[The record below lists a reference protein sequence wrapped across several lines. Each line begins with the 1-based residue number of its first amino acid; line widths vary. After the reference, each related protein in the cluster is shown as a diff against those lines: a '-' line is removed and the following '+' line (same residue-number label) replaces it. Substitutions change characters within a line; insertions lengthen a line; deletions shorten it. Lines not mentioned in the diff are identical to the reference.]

1 MLSKKFIPFV
11 TALSLFS
18 MLNLNCGGGGGGGS
32 NEGGF
37 SNPENPPIA
46 PKKLSVISGFI
57 HIGSDINNYPVG
69 VLSSIVQIVSID
81 KNGNEIDRKSITTTN
96 GKFSI
101 NAGLDDNGGF
111 IVITVSADG
120 YTPGTK
126 TITYNSPEDFNN
138 LVIAVRIDPVTKKII
153 SINEISVS
161 EKREKVVKVNFY
173 KDSKGNIYTSDK
185 ISKKSTDKLE
195 LSLAVP
201 IKKLQTDTD
210 KLLIEYKSYKPS
222 NPDEYQN
229 FPGEYADNGEQLV
242 SVGFFTLD
250 IKDPKTGK
258 NPFVQNVSP
267 QLVKNQGEY
276 YRLLSFVD
284 CNQLLKIK
292 NSLGSLD
299 EDPDKNGIQLTFYAF
314 DFDKGAWVEAG
325 EGTFVSSPD
334 VQYEKFGEDQ
344 NTIDTEWD
352 YIIFNGCVN
361 APECSASNLDSEACI
376 DVNGDNILEDVS
388 CEGNYVILN
397 EDDICT
403 TIKPV
408 YVVVSVTNP
417 ELEWKNLDY
426 IKPSTNT
433 IKFTVVAKDD
443 ENNPV
448 ALPVSLIP
456 DNECIEYISGY
467 TSESQ
472 GKAKLETL
480 RYCDNTFAHI
490 EYINPYTGDVGQ
502 TSSRIIQDNDVITIS
517 LVNPLKCKLYGT
529 VLDEANNPKRNIPVD
544 VFAETT
550 NFFRG
555 LFTDND
561 GKFETNVPCNIPLS
575 VAVSYDYQNL
585 KHANVDGKVNF
596 DEDNDN
602 GREAYLKNIVETNKP
617 PEGYVYLSTYATK
630 RGSTV
635 YATVVAWDFEQD
647 TPITYRLDLVDN
659 DTAVKSY
666 TGSIQYNYGGA
677 NISIDTSQLPD
688 KEASY
693 KVQLFLEDSKGKSK
707 IMDFGFLHIT
717 PQDQNLPPVITY
729 FYALPTTAKPGEEI
743 GLYGSAYDLD
753 SETVSSQVHYQC
765 FDGNDNIID
774 EGYTEHGN
782 NLFYQGYETF
792 TIPNNTNIK
801 LCKFRWELSDGENVT
816 TSEEVSV
823 EVENLPPEVY
833 IWPEKYA
840 VPTDEDSVTIYALVS
855 DPNDDELTCNWY
867 INGELDNDNHS
878 CEEYTLDLTV
888 FEPMSDI
895 EIKLEVSDGVNT
907 SESTTTVHYGNPG
920 DINII
925 IQ

>member
-1 MLSKKFIPFV
+1 MFSKKIVPLV
-11 TALSLFS
+11 AAISAFS
-18 MLNLNCGGGGGGGS
+18 ILGLNCGGGGGSSEEGS
-32 NEGGF
+32 
-37 SNPENPPIA
+37 SNPTNPPIA
-46 PKKLSVISGFI
+46 PESLSVVSGFI
-57 HIGSDINNYPVG
+57 HIGDDPNNYPIN
-69 VLSSIVQIVSID
+69 VLSSVVEIISLD
-81 KNGNEIDRKSITTTN
+81 KNGNEIDRKSITTKN
-96 GKFSI
+96 GRFSI
-101 NAGLDDNGGF
+101 NVRMNNNGGS
-111 IVITVSADG
+111 IVVKISTDG

-126 TITYNSPEDFNN
+126 TLTYSSPEDFNN

-153 SINEISVS
+153 SINEISVADN
-161 EKREKVVKVNFY
+161 KEKVVKVNFY

-201 IKKLQTDTD
+201 IKKLQTNTD

-229 FPGEYADNGEQLV
+229 FPGEYTDNGEQLV

-267 QLVKNQGEY
+267 QLAKSQGEY

-299 EDPDKNGIQLTFYAF
+299 ENPDKNGIQLTFYAF

-325 EGTFVSSPD
+325 EGTFVSSPN

-352 YIIFNGCVN
+352 YIIFNGCIN
-361 APECSASNLDSEACI
+361 APECNAANVNTPACK
-376 DVNGDNILEDVS
+376 DVNGDHIVEDVS
-388 CEGNYVILN
+388 CEGNSIILN

-403 TIKPV
+403 TINPV

-426 IKPSTNT
+426 IKPSTNK
-433 IKFTVVAKDD
+433 IKFTVIVKDD
-443 ENNPV
+443 ENKPV

-456 DNECIEYISGY
+456 DNDCIEYTSGY
-467 TSESQ
+467 TSENQ
-472 GKAKLETL
+472 GQARLETL
-480 RYCDNTFAHI
+480 RYCDNTLAHI
-490 EYINPYTGDVGQ
+490 EYINPYTGDIGQ
-502 TSSRIIQDNDVITIS
+502 TPSRIIQDNDVITIS

-544 VFAETT
+544 IFTETT

-555 LFTDND
+555 LFTDNE

-575 VAVSYDYQNL
+575 IAISYDYQNL
-585 KHANVDGKVNF
+585 KHANVDGEVNF
-596 DEDNDN
+596 NEDNDN

-693 KVQLFLEDSKGKSK
+693 KLQLFLEDSKGKSK
-707 IMDFGFLHIT
+707 TRDFGFLHIT

-729 FYALPTTAKPGEEI
+729 FYALPTTAKSGEEI

-753 SETVSSQVHYQC
+753 SETVSSQVYYQC
-765 FDGNDNIID
+765 FDENDNIID
-774 EGYTEHGN
+774 EGYTEYGN
-782 NLFYQGYETF
+782 NLFYQGYEVF
-792 TIPNNTNIK
+792 TIPNNANIDV
-801 LCKFRWELSDGENVT
+801 CKFRWKLSDGENVT
-816 TSEEVSV
+816 ISEEVSV
-823 EVENLPPEVY
+823 EVENLAPEVY

-855 DPNDDELTCNWY
+855 DPNNDELTCNWY
-867 INGELDNDNHS
+867 VNGELDNDNHS
-878 CEEYTLDLTV
+878 CEEYTLDLTG